1 MANMFTPAALVLT
14 LIAAPAA
21 ATPPAET
28 VDAFHAALQNGRT
41 QAALKLLA
49 PNALIFEAGHIERSA
64 AEYAAGHLAGDAAHA
79 AKTMTRSVARHCIL
93 GADQAVIATE
103 SVSAARDGSD
113 TRIGTETMVLVKNE
127 SVWRIAH
134 IHWSSR
140 KLPPA
145 KPAPIGTSEALPCT

>member
-1 MANMFTPAALVLT
+1 LANLSFLAAIVLAVSATPAA
-14 LIAAPAA
+14 AAQ
-21 ATPPAET
+21 PAET
-28 VDAFHAALQNGRT
+28 VDAFHAALQNGIT

-64 AEYAAGHLAGDAAHA
+64 AEYAGGHLAGDAAHA
-79 AKTMTRSVARHCIL
+79 AKTSTQYTARHCIL

-103 SVSAARDGSD
+103 SISTARDGSD
-113 TRIGTETMVLVKNE
+113 PRIGTETMVLVKHE

-145 KPAPIGTSEALPCT
+145 KPAPPGSSEAPSCT